1 MPNAPHAR
9 RIGARVARACP
20 WAFPLTPALL
30 AVLLLCPAACA
41 SGPRPEVFRAMRD
54 VLADLDD
61 FGALLLE
68 AGLPPDMLP
77 PGREVSPEEAT
88 RLRVA
93 FGLYP
98 PTSRTYG
105 PRLVADMLLR
115 EVTEGAASVKRSEL
129 DSRLLRYRELSVMG
143 SDGFLSSALTGTP
156 AQCIGPVEVKGGA
169 LWAGEFEVGGF
180 YAPDGNGGWL
190 RVVFLPPFNRSL

>member
-1 MPNAPHAR
+1 
-9 RIGARVARACP
+9 
-20 WAFPLTPALL
+20 
-30 AVLLLCPAACA
+30 
-41 SGPRPEVFRAMRD
+41 MRD

-169 LWAGEFEVGGF
+169 LRAGEFEVGGF

-190 RVVFLPPFNRSL
+190 RVVFLPPFKRSL